1 MSLSS
6 SFYTNCPASP
16 GDIAAVNSS
25 STKNYWSMASVHSSS
40 IGDQLSDRNP
50 PACTILNNFVF
61 ENFIFFHEL
70 FAKPCGYLQFV

>member
-40 IGDQLSDRNP
+40 IGDQLSGRNP
-50 PACTILNNFVF
+50 PGCTILNNSVF
-61 ENFIFFHEL
+61 ENFIFFRDL
-70 FAKPCGYLQFV
+70 A